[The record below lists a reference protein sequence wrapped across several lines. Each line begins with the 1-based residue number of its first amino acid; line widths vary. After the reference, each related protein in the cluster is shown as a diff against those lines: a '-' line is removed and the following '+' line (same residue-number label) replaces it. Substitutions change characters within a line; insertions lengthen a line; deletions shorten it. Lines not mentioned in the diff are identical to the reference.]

1 MKLTTPKTPTE
12 TGKKAATSA
21 KTGKQKKAGK
31 EEEAAVETPK
41 EPPKQIDPQEAK
53 AKKEKESMSLS
64 TGPCSPLVG
73 VWSNLSIVLFIR
85 HKLQK
90 GFLSRDQAP
99 KEEEMAAM
107 SNYIAKL
114 ETHTDL
120 EVSIIR
126 ATKIN
131 KVLKAIIK
139 LNSIPKDE
147 EYQFRRR
154 SIDILSKWK
163 NLLESDVAAAGAEE
177 AAKETKPKTNGVH
190 KEEEGAEA
198 EKADKADAQETEE
211 KPVEKPE
218 GKQEETPA
226 KEEEKEAGESKDEP
240 MPDAETEEKAQAP
253 EPAKEEESPAADS
266 EKPEKPTEEKPA
278 EETTA

>member
-1 MKLTTPKTPTE
+1 MRKRP
-12 TGKKAATSA
+12 
-21 KTGKQKKAGK
+21 
-31 EEEAAVETPK
+31 
-41 EPPKQIDPQEAK
+41 
-53 AKKEKESMSLS
+53 LS
-64 TGPCSPLVG
+64 RLPRGPRSRSILKRPRRRRRKRVCLPTGPCYPLIG
-73 VWSNLSIVLFIR
+73 VWSNPAIVLFIR

-107 SNYIAKL
+107 SNYISKL

-177 AAKETKPKTNGVH
+177 AAKEAKPTTNGVH
-190 KEEEGAEA
+190 KEGEGAEA
-198 EKADKADAQETEE
+198 KKADKAEAGAQDTEE
-211 KPVEKPE
+211 K
-218 GKQEETPA
+218 PA
-226 KEEEKEAGESKDEP
+226 KEEEKEAGEPKDEP
-240 MPDAETEEKAQAP
+240 MPDAETEEKDKEKAQAP
-253 EPAKEEESPAADS
+253 EPAKEEEYQAAGTEKP

-278 EETTA
+278 EETSA